1 MKPNEIVKE
10 IMRLRGYS
18 NQSLASKLGKSTA
31 SAISNPL
38 SREKG
43 MRVDTLLEMVSAMDC
58 EIVVRSLLKDKTEW
72 VVSSISKT
80 DANTVDLDTLLK
92 DEEPDSNPKPK
103 KSGSRIK
110 LTK

>member
-1 MKPNEIVKE
+1 MKASEIVKE
-10 IMRLRGYS
+10 IMKMRGFS

-58 EIVVRSLLKDKTEW
+58 EIVIRSLLKDKTEW
-72 VVSSISKT
+72 VVSSIS
-80 DANTVDLDTLLK
+80 ANETEV
-92 DEEPDSNPKPK
+92 S
-103 KSGSRIK
+103 I
-110 LTK
+110 

>member
-10 IMRLRGYS
+10 IMKLRGYS

-31 SAISNPL
+31 SAVSNPL

-58 EIVVRSLLKDKTEW
+58 GIVVLSVLKDKTEW

-80 DANTVDLDTLLK
+80 EAGAVDLDTLLR
-92 DEEPDSNPKPK
+92 DDEPDSNPKPK
-103 KSGSRIK
+103 KSGNRTK
-110 LTK
+110 LTR

>member
-10 IMRLRGYS
+10 IMKLRGFS

-58 EIVVRSLLKDKTEW
+58 EIVVRSVLKDKTEW
-72 VVSSISKT
+72 VINSISKT
-80 DANTVDLDTLLK
+80 ETDKLNLNALLVD
-92 DEEPDSNPKPK
+92 DEPTSATQPK
-103 KSGSRIK
+103 KTKERIK

>member
-10 IMRLRGYS
+10 IMKLRGYS

-31 SAISNPL
+31 SAVSNPL

-58 EIVVRSLLKDKTEW
+58 EIVVRSVLKDKTEW
-72 VVSSISKT
+72 VVSSISKVEPS
-80 DANTVDLDTLLK
+80 TVDLDTLLK
-92 DEEPDSNPKPK
+92 GDESNSNPKQT
-103 KSGSRIK
+103 KSGNRIK